1 MQFRRGSIEPAG
13 LSGSKNGA
21 SPGSSLAPSL
31 RAWGGPQPFAFLER
45 PERLLFSLACSRIR
59 LGGPLPIEVA
69 EQFLVPLAST
79 IFSYQKIRQ
88 FFRVYRWRPRCE
100 SVRSASFRISRRCLN
115 PVLGI
120 DSSKCVPGHHLHH
133 CLLPGKFFLEI
144 PPPLWQLYG
153 AAAGVVSQVVVGPY
167 SPRVVFPN
175 MCAAFGGRGP
185 VFGSR
190 CWWAVS
196 GRLTASNPQA
206 GRVRAVHRTPF
217 K

>member
-144 PPPLWQLYG
+144 PPPFGSYTGRRRVWCRKLLWARILRALFSRICARPLVVAGRCSAHG
-153 AAAGVVSQVVVGPY
+153 A
-167 SPRVVFPN
+167 
-175 MCAAFGGRGP
+175 GGRY
-185 VFGSR
+185 R
-190 CWWAVS
+190 
-196 GRLTASNPQA
+196 A
-206 GRVRAVHRTPF
+206 G
-217 K
+217 